1 MAGPPLHP
9 RLHPPGAAPAG
20 CDWLIQTHLQRNAC
34 LRVLVGVQFKSAAPG
49 ARGRAGAGSKDDSCA
64 GASPRAAVGSLKR
77 VFGRGKRLQKDP
89 PSGSS
94 APIFNRSDARP
105 PPIPILLQPDFG
117 REQNPKRPHRSPGPS
132 PHQTGKVKIRG
143 TGTATCHTRPPHQ
156 RLGNPGGAPAAPQ
169 TPFTPLHHPA
179 PPPPA
184 SISPGLQ
191 TPSRPRGVCPAKVQG
206 NFQKRDDCGERREWR
221 GVPGPG
227 RPPAALNLPRG
238 CVSAGP
244 TWSLATRRIGG
255 GGGCAR
261 PAAARPSVRPWGRG
275 RGLGGGGAG
284 RGRRGEEG
292 GRRRRREGPGRSG
305 RGPPG
310 AGRHLFRVFPRIIDV
325 PLM

>member
-1 MAGPPLHP
+1 M
-9 RLHPPGAAPAG
+9 G

-34 LRVLVGVQFKSAAPG
+34 LRVPVGVQFKSAAPG
-49 ARGRAGAGSKDDSCA
+49 ARGRAGAGSEDDSCA
-64 GASPRAAVGSLKR
+64 GASPRAAVGFLKR

-94 APIFNRSDARP
+94 ALIFNRSDARP

-117 REQNPKRPHRSPGPS
+117 REQNPKRPRRSPGPS
-132 PHQTGKVKIRG
+132 PHRTGKVKIWG
-143 TGTATCHTRPPHQ
+143 TGRATCHTRPPPKA
-156 RLGNPGGAPAAPQ
+156 REPGRGSRRP
-169 TPFTPLHHPA
+169 TDTVHPSPPPRA
-179 PPPPA
+179 PPGVHLPRTPNPP
-184 SISPGLQ
+184 
-191 TPSRPRGVCPAKVQG
+191 
-206 NFQKRDDCGERREWR
+206 
-221 GVPGPG
+221 PGPEAFDPPKSRETSKRGMTAGRGESGEESPAGAGRG